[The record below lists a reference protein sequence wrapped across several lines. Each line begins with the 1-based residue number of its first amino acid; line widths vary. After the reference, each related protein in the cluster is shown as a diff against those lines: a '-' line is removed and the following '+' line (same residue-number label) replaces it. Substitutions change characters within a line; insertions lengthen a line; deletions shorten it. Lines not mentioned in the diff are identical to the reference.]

1 MRNPFQYGG
10 VVGGPAFCNRA
21 QEMADLL
28 RAAENAEKLF
38 IYSERRMGK
47 TSLVLHA
54 LGTLPKHAYTTAYV
68 DLWPSDGA
76 FSFVAVT
83 AKAIAESMGGTAE
96 QVLKAAKEFF
106 GQLTPSVTL
115 DEEGKPKVTFGV
127 SRTSSASPE
136 LEQVLAAPAEIAAR
150 GKKKVVIVFDEIQRI
165 LEYEGDKVERQLRS
179 IVQRHQAVSY
189 LFLGSRKHLIQ
200 KMFLDR
206 SRPLY
211 RSAGHYPLGPIDAR
225 HWLPFIRK
233 KFREWGKDI
242 PDDVTANVFELT
254 GGHPFY
260 TQHLCHTLW
269 ELCDTGKAATQAM
282 MREAVQVLLDRETYA
297 YTALWESLTLS
308 QRRLLTGLSSEEG
321 RAIQVFSSGF
331 LRRYGLGS
339 ASSAQ
344 RAAGALIVRDVI
356 DRDNGSFVVADRFF
370 RIWIQQMH
378 TQ

>member
-10 VVGGPAFCNRA
+10 VVAGPAFCNRA
-21 QEMADLL
+21 QEIADLL
-28 RAAENAEKLF
+28 RAAENTEKMF
-38 IYSERRMGK
+38 IYSKRRMGK
-47 TSLVLHA
+47 TSLVLRA
-54 LGTLPKHAYTTAYV
+54 LGTLPKHSYTTAYI
-68 DLWPSDGA
+68 DLWPSDGPDA
-76 FSFVAVT
+76 FVTVT
-83 AKAIAESMGGTAE
+83 AKAIAESMGSTAE
-96 QVLKAAKEFF
+96 QVLKAARDLF

-115 DEEGKPKVTFGV
+115 DEEGKPPVTFGM
-127 SRTSSASPE
+127 SRTSSACPE
-136 LEQVLAAPAEIAAR
+136 LEQVLAAPGEIAAR
-150 GKKKVVIVFDEIQRI
+150 GKKKVVVVFDEIQRI
-165 LEYEGDKVERQLRS
+165 LEYDDDEVERQLRS
-179 IVQRHQAVSY
+179 IIQRHEAVSY

-211 RSAGHYPLGPIDAR
+211 RSAGHYPLGPIQAR

-233 KFREWGKDI
+233 KFRESGKDI
-242 PDDVTANVFELT
+242 PEDVTATVVELT

-260 TQHLCHTLW
+260 TQHLCHALW
-269 ELCDTGKAATQAM
+269 ELCEAGEGVTPALLQ
-282 MREAVQVLLDRETYA
+282 EAVQVLLRRETYA

-308 QRRLLTGLSSEEG
+308 QRRLLTGLASQEEKSTK
-321 RAIQVFSSGF
+321 VFSSAF

-344 RAAGALIVRDVI
+344 RAAGALIDRDVI

>member
-10 VVGGPAFCNRA
+10 VVGGPAFCNRV
-21 QEMADLL
+21 QEIADLL
-28 RAAENAEKLF
+28 RAAENGEKLF

-54 LGTLPKHAYTTAYV
+54 LETLPRHAYTTAYV

-76 FSFVAVT
+76 VSFVTIT
-83 AKAIAESMGGTAE
+83 AKAIAESMGSTAE

-127 SRTSSASPE
+127 SRISSASPE

-150 GKKKVVIVFDEIQRI
+150 GKKRVVIVFDEIQRI
-165 LEYEGDKVERQLRS
+165 LEYESDKVERQLRS
-179 IVQRHQAVSY
+179 IIQRHEAVSY
-189 LFLGSRKHLIQ
+189 LFLGSRKHLVQ

-211 RSAGHYPLGPIDAR
+211 RSAGHYPLGPIEAR
-225 HWLPFIRK
+225 HWVSFIRR
-233 KFREWGKDI
+233 KFRESGKDI
-242 PDDVTANVFELT
+242 PDDVSGAVCELT

-260 TQHLCHTLW
+260 TQHLCHALW
-269 ELCDTGKAATQAM
+269 ELCDPGEAVTQAM
-282 MREAVQVLLDRETYA
+282 MREAVQVLLERESYA

-308 QRRLLTGLSSEEG
+308 QRRLVTGLASEEE
-321 RAIQVFSSGF
+321 RPAKVFSTAF
-331 LRRYGLGS
+331 LHRYGLGS

-344 RAAGALIVRDVI
+344 RAAGTLIDRDVI
-356 DRDNGSFVVADRFF
+356 DRDDGSFVVADRFF
-370 RIWIQQMH
+370 RIWIQRMGIH
-378 TQ
+378 

>member
-10 VVGGPAFCNRA
+10 VVGGPAFCNRV
-21 QEMADLL
+21 QEIADLL
-28 RAAENAEKLF
+28 RVAENGEKLF

-54 LGTLPKHAYTTAYV
+54 LGTLSKHAYTNAYV

-76 FSFVAVT
+76 VSFVTVT
-83 AKAIAESMGGTAE
+83 AKAIAESMGSTAE

-106 GQLTPSVTL
+106 GQLTPSVTI

-127 SRTSSASPE
+127 SRSSSASPE

-165 LEYEGDKVERQLRS
+165 LEYESDKVERQLRS
-179 IVQRHQAVSY
+179 IIQRYGTVSY

-211 RSAGHYPLGPIDAR
+211 RSAGHYPLGPIEAR
-225 HWLPFIRK
+225 HWLSFIRK
-233 KFREWGKDI
+233 KFRESGKDI
-242 PDDVTANVFELT
+242 PDEVIAAVCELT

-260 TQHLCHTLW
+260 TQHLCHALW
-269 ELCDTGKAATQAM
+269 EVCDPGKAATPVM
-282 MREAVQVLLDRETYA
+282 MREAVRVLLERESYA

-308 QRRLLTGLSSEEG
+308 QRRLLTGLASEEE
-321 RAIQVFSSGF
+321 RPAKVFSSAF
-331 LRRYGLGS
+331 LGRYGLGS

-344 RAAGALIVRDVI
+344 RAAATLIDRDVI

-370 RIWIQQMH
+370 HIWIQRMH
-378 TQ
+378 VQ

>member
-10 VVGGPAFCNRA
+10 VVGGPAFCNRTD
-21 QEMADLL
+21 EVADLL
-28 RAAENAEKLF
+28 RAAENGEKLF

-76 FSFVAVT
+76 VSFVTVT
-83 AKAIAESMGGTAE
+83 AKAIAESMGSTAE

-106 GQLTPSVTL
+106 GQMTPSVTIG
-115 DEEGKPKVTFGV
+115 EEGKPKVTFGV

-165 LEYEGDKVERQLRS
+165 LEYESDKVERQLRS
-179 IVQRHQAVSY
+179 IIQRHGTVSY
-189 LFLGSRKHLIQ
+189 LFLGSRKHLVQ

-211 RSAGHYPLGPIDAR
+211 RSAGHYPLGPIEAR
-225 HWLPFIRK
+225 HWLSFIRK
-233 KFREWGKDI
+233 KFRESGKDI
-242 PDDVTANVFELT
+242 PDEVIAAVCELT

-260 TQHLCHTLW
+260 TQHLCHALW
-269 ELCDTGKAATQAM
+269 ELCDPGKAATPAM
-282 MREAVQVLLDRETYA
+282 MREAVRVLLERESYA
-297 YTALWESLTLS
+297 YTALCESLTLS
-308 QRRLLTGLSSEEG
+308 QRRLLTGLASEEE
-321 RAIQVFSSGF
+321 RPAKVFSSAF
-331 LRRYGLGS
+331 LGRYGLGS

-344 RAAGALIVRDVI
+344 RAAGTLIDRDVI

-370 RIWIQQMH
+370 RIWIQRMH
-378 TQ
+378 IR